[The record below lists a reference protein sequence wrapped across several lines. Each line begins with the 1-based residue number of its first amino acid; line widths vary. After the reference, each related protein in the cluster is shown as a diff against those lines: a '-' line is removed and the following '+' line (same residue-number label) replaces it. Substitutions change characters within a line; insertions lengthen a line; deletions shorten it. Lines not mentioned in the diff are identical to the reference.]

1 MTTPTG
7 TTHKP
12 SKPTFH
18 VKHPPHNTFT
28 YLWALFSYQ
37 PARLAFNALTWTLFH
52 SLPLLFGILSKALF
66 DALAGDTTAG
76 SLAHWSPL
84 VLVAAIATV
93 DAIRLGTFAFGERM
107 WIHYWLEIETLLR
120 RNIVRYLLIAKGSR
134 HLPESSGEAVS
145 RIRDEPVE
153 AIEYIECWVDGAGV
167 MVFSLS
173 AFVVM
178 VRIDPLITVVMAVPL
193 IVMVVI
199 TQRLTPRIRHYRQQF
214 RQDTEAVTD
223 FVSESI
229 TAMLAVK
236 ASGREAAMV
245 KHFAALNRTR
255 RRSALRDSLLR
266 ELLRL
271 GNANMGVLSL
281 GLILLLTARALSQEA
296 FSVGDFALFTD
307 YLGRLSWNMA
317 FFGDSLSQHKRAG
330 VAFERM
336 HALLQDAPADETV
349 KGDTLPLKEADM
361 NDNEATQSPLSGRSN
376 VDVSR
381 ETLEHL
387 TVTNLCYTYPNGN
400 LGVKNVSFNLK
411 RGSFTVITG
420 RIGSGKTTLLRALL
434 GLTPKVSGDIAWNG
448 QLVNDPASFFVPPR
462 SAYTAQVP
470 RLFSDTL
477 RDNILLD
484 YQRANTQY
492 ADTHHDTNRLV
503 TASHLAV
510 LEHDVQRLEHGY
522 HTMVGSRG
530 VKLSGGQIQRSAAA
544 RMFARNSDLLVFDDV
559 SSALDVAT
567 ENRLWQTLFAEHQ
580 QPEHQQ
586 PEHQQPEHQ
595 QHGEHGARD
604 VTCLVVS
611 HRKAALERA
620 DNILVMQAGQVVAS
634 GKLEYLLETCQEMQY
649 LWSSQT

>member
-1 MTTPTG
+1 MTTQSAG
-7 TTHKP
+7 TAKKHE
-12 SKPTFH
+12 PTFH
-18 VKHPPHNTFT
+18 VKHMTYSTLT
-28 YLWALFSYQ
+28 YLWALFRYQ
-37 PARLAFNALTWTLFH
+37 PARLALNVFIWTLFH
-52 SLPLLFGILSKALF
+52 SSPVLFGLLTKALF
-66 DALAGDTTAG
+66 DALAGDTSAG
-76 SLAHWSPL
+76 GLARWSPL
-84 VLVAAIATV
+84 ALVVAIAAV
-93 DAIRLGTFAFGERM
+93 DASRLGTFTLGLNM
-107 WIHYWLEIETLLR
+107 WIRYWLEIETLLR

-153 AIEYIECWVDGAGV
+153 VIEYIERWVDGTGV
-167 MVFSLS
+167 ALFSIT
-173 AFVVM
+173 AFIVM
-178 VRIDPLITVVMAVPL
+178 VRIDPLITAVMAVPL
-193 IVMVVI
+193 VIMVII
-199 TQRLTPRIRHYRQQF
+199 TQRLTPRIRRYRQRF

-223 FVSESI
+223 FISESI

-236 ASGREAAMV
+236 ASGCEAAMV
-245 KHFAALNRTR
+245 KHFAVLNRTR

-307 YLGRLSWNMA
+307 YLSRLSWNMA
-317 FFGDSLSQHKRAG
+317 FFGDALSQHKRAG

-349 KGDTLPLKEADM
+349 RGDTLPLQENQPQEDQ
-361 NDNEATQSPLSGRSN
+361 TQENQPVSSSTTN
-376 VDVSR
+376 VNVSR

-387 TVTNLCYTYPNGN
+387 TVNDLCYTYPNGN
-400 LGVKNVSFNLK
+400 PGIENVSFKLE

-420 RIGSGKTTLLRALL
+420 RIGSGKTTLLRTLL
-434 GLTPKVSGDIAWNG
+434 GLVPKTSGDIVWND
-448 QLVNDPASFFVPPR
+448 QLVHDPASFFTPPR

-477 RDNILLD
+477 RDNILLEHD
-484 YQRANTQY
+484 
-492 ADTHHDTNRLV
+492 HHDATDRLT
-503 TASHLAV
+503 TASRLAV
-510 LEHDVQRLEHGY
+510 LEHDVTRLEHGY

-567 ENRLWQTLFAEHQ
+567 ENRLWRALFAEHQ
-580 QPEHQQ
+580 QR
-586 PEHQQPEHQ
+586 
-595 QHGEHGARD
+595 GARD

-620 DNILVMQAGQVVAS
+620 DHILVMQAGQVIAS
-634 GKLEYLLETCQEMQY
+634 GTLEDLLKTCREMQY

>member
-1 MTTPTG
+1 MTTPSATSSETPTSLFDMKHATY
-7 TTHKP
+7 TTLA
-12 SKPTFH
+12 
-18 VKHPPHNTFT
+18 
-28 YLWALFSYQ
+28 YLWALFTYK
-37 PARLAFNALTWTLFH
+37 PVRLALNVVLWTLFH

-76 SLAHWSPL
+76 GLTRWSPL
-84 VLVAAIATV
+84 ALVVAIAAV
-93 DAIRLGTFAFGERM
+93 DAGRLTTFALGLNT
-107 WIHYWLEIETLLR
+107 WIRYWLEIETLLR

-145 RIRDEPVE
+145 RIRDEPIEVV
-153 AIEYIECWVDGAGV
+153 EYIERWVDGTGV
-167 MVFSLS
+167 AIFSLM

-178 VRIDPLITVVMAVPL
+178 VRIDPLITAVMAIPL
-193 IVMVVI
+193 TIMVVI
-199 TQRLTPRIRHYRQQF
+199 TQRLTPRIRRYRQQF

-223 FVSESI
+223 FISESI

-236 ASGREAAMV
+236 ASGREAAMIG
-245 KHFAALNRTR
+245 HFATLNHIR

-281 GLILLLTARALSQEA
+281 GLMLLLMARALSQEA

-317 FFGDSLSQHKRAG
+317 FFGDALSQHKRAG

-336 HALLQDAPADETV
+336 HALLQDAPANETV
-349 KGDTLPLKEADM
+349 KRDALPLNK
-361 NDNEATQSPLSGRSN
+361 TQPIPIVPTDVN
-376 VDVSR
+376 VSR

-387 TVTNLCYTYPNGN
+387 TVTDLCYTYPNGN
-400 LGVKNVSFNLK
+400 LGIKNISFVLE

-420 RIGSGKTTLLRALL
+420 RIGSGKTTLLRTLL
-434 GLTPKVSGDIAWNG
+434 GLVPKTSGDIAWNG
-448 QLVNDPASFFVPPR
+448 QLVHDSATFFTPPR

-477 RDNILLD
+477 RDNILLT
-484 YQRANTQY
+484 Y
-492 ADTHHDTNRLV
+492 HHASDIHLDDTNRLMA
-503 TASHLAV
+503 ASRLAV
-510 LEHDVQRLEHGY
+510 LEHDVQRLERGY

-544 RMFARNSDLLVFDDV
+544 RMFARDSDLLVFDDV

-567 ENRLWQTLFAEHQ
+567 ENHLWQTLFTERRQGSAQ
-580 QPEHQQ
+580 
-586 PEHQQPEHQ
+586 
-595 QHGEHGARD
+595 D

-620 DNILVMQAGQVVAS
+620 DNILVMQAGETIAS
-634 GKLEYLLETCQEMQY
+634 GKLKTLLATCQEMQY

>member
-1 MTTPTG
+1 MTTQSAG
-7 TTHKP
+7 TEKKHQ
-12 SKPTFH
+12 PTFH
-18 VKHPPHNTFT
+18 VKHMTYT
-28 YLWALFSYQ
+28 TLSYLWALFRYQ
-37 PARLAFNALTWTLFH
+37 PVRLAFNVFIWTLFH
-52 SLPLLFGILSKALF
+52 SSPVLFGLLMKALF
-66 DALAGDTTAG
+66 DALAGDTSAG
-76 SLAHWSPL
+76 GLAHWSPL
-84 VLVAAIATV
+84 ALVVAIAAV
-93 DAIRLGTFAFGERM
+93 DASRLGTFALGLHM
-107 WIHYWLEIETLLR
+107 WIRYWLEIETLLR

-153 AIEYIECWVDGAGV
+153 VIEYIERWVDGAGV
-167 MVFSLS
+167 ALFSIT
-173 AFVVM
+173 AFIVM
-178 VRIDPLITVVMAVPL
+178 VRINLLITAVMTVPL
-193 IVMVVI
+193 VIMVII
-199 TQRLTPRIRHYRQQF
+199 TQRLTPRIRRYRQRF
-214 RQDTEAVTD
+214 RKDTEAVTD
-223 FVSESI
+223 FISESI

-245 KHFAALNRTR
+245 KHFAVLNHTR
-255 RRSALRDSLLR
+255 RCSALRDSLLR

-281 GLILLLTARALSQEA
+281 GLILLLAARALSQEA

-317 FFGDSLSQHKRAG
+317 FFGDALSQHKRAG

-349 KGDTLPLKEADM
+349 RGDTLPLQE
-361 NDNEATQSPLSGRSN
+361 NQSQENQSQENQPQENQPVSSSTTN
-376 VDVSR
+376 INVSR
-381 ETLEHL
+381 ETLKHL

-400 LGVKNVSFNLK
+400 PGIENVSFTLE

-420 RIGSGKTTLLRALL
+420 RIGVGKTTLLRALL
-434 GLTPKVSGDIAWNG
+434 GLLPKTAGDIAWND
-448 QLVNDPASFFVPPR
+448 QLVHDPASFFTPPR

-477 RDNILLD
+477 QDNILLD
-484 YQRANTQY
+484 HN
-492 ADTHHDTNRLV
+492 HHDATRRLT
-503 TASHLAV
+503 TASRLAV
-510 LEHDVQRLEHGY
+510 LEHDVTRLERGY

-544 RMFARNSDLLVFDDV
+544 RMFARNSDLLIFDDV

-567 ENRLWQTLFAEHQ
+567 ENRLWQTLFTEHHAEHQ
-580 QPEHQQ
+580 QR
-586 PEHQQPEHQ
+586 
-595 QHGEHGARD
+595 GARD

-620 DNILVMQAGQVVAS
+620 DNILVMQAGQVIAS
-634 GKLEYLLETCQEMQY
+634 GELEDLLRTCQEMQY